1 MSEEKQPNVFKDEEE
16 NAENTVNSTT
26 NKGETSIGL
35 DQNIAGLL
43 CYLFGFITGLILF
56 LMEKEN
62 KFVRFHAMQSIVL
75 SLSIFVI
82 SLVSGFI
89 PVVGW
94 MIGLLLAPIS
104 FILWIVMMVKAY
116 KGEWFK
122 LPVIGDFAE
131 EQANK

>member
-1 MSEEKQPNVFKDEEE
+1 MTEEKQPNVFKEEE
-16 NAENTVNSTT
+16 KAENTVNATT
-26 NKGETSIGL
+26 SKGETSIGL
-35 DQNIAGLL
+35 DQNVAGLL
-43 CYLFGFITGLILF
+43 CYLLGFISGLILF
-56 LMEKEN
+56 LIEKEN
-62 KFVRFHAMQSIVL
+62 KFVRFHAMQSLVL
-75 SLSIFVI
+75 SVSIFLI
-82 SLVSGFI
+82 SLIAGFI

-94 MIGLLLAPIS
+94 IISLLIAPLS